1 MYGDTAIGIIS
12 SLGMA
17 MGIFLVSLAGSFN
30 LDLFGYLFG
39 NVLAIDRE
47 EVILALLLALAV
59 LVAMGLFYQ
68 EFVFLTFDPE
78 SAKASGVQVGRL
90 DSLLAILTAVD
101 RGHGHEGG
109 RNPAHLR
116 PAGDPGRRR
125 PAGRPALPGS
135 VDPLRPSGR
144 GLRRERAD
152 SLFLLR
158 LAPLGHDRSDLRGS
172 LSSLVSRAASAA
184 GRPAKQRRPRGGP
197 RLHRPVPEG
206 FGQKRKRRKT
216 MEPKNIALT
225 GDQCDIE
232 IEFIEGYR
240 SQLPGVVEAIIESCK
255 EQRTIAHYD
264 TAMIPSKQSV
274 IEVLEDINDLL
285 FPGYFHKQEM
295 DTYSLSYH
303 VGNDV
308 SGVFDK
314 LASQIARS
322 IRHECRRLD
331 SLCTRCLERGQKEAL
346 EFLRKIPALRQ
357 TLTGDVQAAY
367 DGDPAA
373 KNLDEIIFSY
383 PGVLAVAVYRV
394 AHELHVQGVPLLPRI
409 MTEYAHSVT
418 GIDIHPGAAIGKN
431 FFIDHGTGVVIGET
445 TEIGDRVK
453 MYQGVTL
460 GRAEFPQGQRGKPH
474 PGQEN
479 GIPRSRTT

>member
-1 MYGDTAIGIIS
+1 MD
-12 SLGMA
+12 
-17 MGIFLVSLAGSFN
+17 
-30 LDLFGYLFG
+30 
-39 NVLAIDRE
+39 
-47 EVILALLLALAV
+47 
-59 LVAMGLFYQ
+59 
-68 EFVFLTFDPE
+68 
-78 SAKASGVQVGRL
+78 
-90 DSLLAILTAVD
+90 
-101 RGHGHEGG
+101 
-109 RNPAHLR
+109 
-116 PAGDPGRRR
+116 
-125 PAGRPALPGS
+125 
-135 VDPLRPSGR
+135 
-144 GLRRERAD
+144 
-152 SLFLLR
+152 
-158 LAPLGHDRSDLRGS
+158 
-172 LSSLVSRAASAA
+172 
-184 GRPAKQRRPRGGP
+184 
-197 RLHRPVPEG
+197 
-206 FGQKRKRRKT
+206 
-216 MEPKNIALT
+216 PKNIALT

-240 SQLPGVVEAIIESCK
+240 SQLPEVVEAIIESCK

-285 FPGYFHKQEM
+285 FPGYFHKQEV

-357 TLTGDVQAAY
+357 ALTGDVQAAY

-383 PGVLAVAVYRV
+383 PGVFAVAVYRV

-418 GIDIHPGAAIGKN
+418 GIDIHPGAAIGKD

-460 GRAEFPQGQRGKPH
+460 GALSFPKDSEGNLIRGKKRH
-474 PGQEN
+474 PTIEDDVTLYSNATILGPTVIGARSVIGGNVWITQDVPPDTVVTIERPGLSYRKETN
-479 GIPRSRTT
+479 GG